1 MDYRGIW
8 VNGRLMPTRGSDVGE
23 VYDPSNGSIVGS
35 TAQANEDDVLDAIAA
50 AERAFGGWRST
61 PPVDRAPHLHAIA
74 TQIRAHADELAKLL
88 VAEQGKPHRDNLAE
102 LKLAASVFDF
112 YAELA
117 RNSAGNVIPAESPSQ
132 FDFTLREPYGVTA
145 CLIPW
150 NFPIQLMSW
159 KVAPAL
165 AAGNTV
171 IIKPSGKTP
180 LATLRFAETALAHLP
195 PGVANV
201 VTGRGTE
208 VGRVFATH
216 PSVRHVA
223 LTGSVETGRR
233 LTQLAS
239 PLMKKLTLELGGK
252 DPLVIGP
259 DVEPEFAAR
268 AVAFAALLNAG
279 QCCTSTERVY
289 VAKELHDDFVEA
301 LLDVVGKMRVG
312 PGSDDATDMG
322 PVIDLAARERI
333 ERQVDEAIVAGAR
346 RIAGGRPADLD
357 QGAYMLLDVRQE
369 MSVMREETF
378 GPVIPVARYDDFD
391 DAITL
396 ANDSDYGLAASL
408 LSHDPRLVM
417 RFATGVVAGTIYIN
431 DPLTPSAAAPFGG
444 MKSSGMGRELGDEGL
459 AEFTQTKHVHWDVEG
474 LPQPGWRPLH
484 P

>member
-201 VTGRGTE
+201 VT
-208 VGRVFATH
+208 
-216 PSVRHVA
+216 
-223 LTGSVETGRR
+223 
-233 LTQLAS
+233 
-239 PLMKKLTLELGGK
+239 KLTLELGGK

-357 QGAYMLLDVRQE
+357 QGAYMLPTVLLDVRQE